1 MRIGIMSDSHDN
13 IEAIKLAVDLL
24 NKEGVDLTIHL
35 GDIVSPFCFD
45 YFSKLTSPFLGVFGN
60 NDGEVLFLE
69 QKSEGKLHKPP
80 YEIELD
86 GKEFILMH
94 EPFGL
99 DKLSREY
106 DYVLYGH
113 LHRVD
118 LRKTDRGYII
128 NPGELCGCLT
138 KKRTMVILDT
148 KKNEAVLKAVLQ

>member
-1 MRIGIMSDSHDN
+1 MKLGIISDSHDN
-13 IEAIKLAVDLL
+13 IEAIRYAVELF
-24 NKEGVDLTIHL
+24 NREGVDLTIHL

-45 YFSKLTSPFLGVFGN
+45 YFNKLKSPFLGVFGN
-60 NDGEVLFLE
+60 NDGEVLFLQ

-80 YEIELD
+80 YEVELD

-99 DKLSREY
+99 NKLAKEY

-118 LRKTDRGYII
+118 LRETERGYII

-138 KKRTMVILDT
+138 KKRTAVILDT
-148 KKNEAVLKAVLQ
+148 KKNRAVLKTVP